1 MLSAFLNPKGWHYKH
16 VERKGQHA
24 CFITKEDIDTKG
36 SFQTGLIVN
45 MILLSH
51 LKTGISASE
60 YAKQFIDT
68 ATREREPL
76 KRWSST
82 QGPFKS
88 HGCIIRDDSDDQPV
102 FVYNLIIANDRTG
115 TIYVVLYEA
124 PEDEWE
130 KAWKIGEPIL
140 KELIILDD
148 SEWLQQVRDE
158 RIPVV

>member
-1 MLSAFLNPKGWHYKH
+1 
-16 VERKGQHA
+16 
-24 CFITKEDIDTKG
+24 
-36 SFQTGLIVN
+36 